1 MHQAAPW
8 MELRGPS
15 HSLPGDLLTLFLC
28 GDVMTGRGIDQ
39 VLPHPSE
46 PTLFEPYVRDARD
59 YVTMA
64 EETNGPIQRPIAF
77 SSIWG
82 DALSELE
89 RVAPAA
95 RIINLET
102 SVTRSDTYWEGKGI
116 NYRMHPENTPCLA
129 AFGIDVCILANNHVL
144 DFGASGLLET
154 LTTLKQAGLRIAGA
168 GEHLSAARA
177 PAVLPLGGARRLH
190 VFAFGT
196 ASSGIPASWAA
207 TDDSPGVD
215 RLADLSE
222 ATALEIRDRVRHVKR
237 AGDVVVASIHWG
249 SNWGYDVPE
258 EHVRF
263 AHALIEGGIDLVHG
277 HSSHHVRPIEVYRNK
292 LILYGCGDF
301 LNDYEG
307 IAGHASFRGDLALM
321 YFPVVDPS
329 TGELASLR
337 MTPMQIRGFR
347 LHHVGRS
354 AALWLRDTLHR
365 ISRGFGAQVDLDQ
378 GSALVLRWR

>member
-1 MHQAAPW
+1 MHP
-8 MELRGPS
+8 RGPG
-15 HSLPGDLLTLFLC
+15 HSLPGELLTLFLC

-39 VLPHPSE
+39 ALPHPSE
-46 PTLFEPYVRDARD
+46 PTLFEPHIRDARA
-59 YVTMA
+59 YITMA
-64 EETNGPIQRPIAF
+64 EETNGPIQRPVAF
-77 SSIWG
+77 SYVWG

-102 SVTRSDTYWEGKGI
+102 SVTRSDAYWEGKGI
-116 NYRMHPENTPCLA
+116 NYRMHPENIPCLA
-129 AFGIDVCILANNHVL
+129 AAGIDVCVLANNHVL
-144 DFGASGLLET
+144 DFGASGLVET
-154 LTTLKQAGLRIAGA
+154 LETLKQADLKVAGA
-168 GEHLSAARA
+168 GENLNEARA
-177 PAVLPLGGARRLH
+177 PAVLPLGGGGRLL
-190 VFAFGT
+190 VLACGT
-196 ASSGIPASWAA
+196 ESSGIPASWAA
-207 TDDSPGVD
+207 THDSPGID

-222 ATALEIRDRVRHVKR
+222 ATAREITDRVCRIKR

-263 AHALIEGGIDLVHG
+263 AHALIDGGIDLVHG

-292 LILYGCGDF
+292 LTLYGCGDF

-337 MTPMQIRGFR
+337 MTPMQIRRFT
-347 LHHVGRS
+347 LHRASQS
-354 AALWLRDTLHR
+354 AALWLRGTLSQ
-365 ISRGFGAQVDLDQ
+365 ISRGFGAQVDLDES
-378 GSALVLRWR
+378 GALVLRWR

>member
-1 MHQAAPW
+1 MD
-8 MELRGPS
+8 LRGRS
-15 HSLPGDLLTLFLC
+15 HSLPGELLTLFVC

-46 PTLFEPYVRDARD
+46 PTLYEPYVRDARS
-59 YVTMA
+59 YITMA
-64 EETNGPIQRPIAF
+64 EETNGPIQRPVAF

-129 AFGIDVCILANNHVL
+129 AAGIDVCVLANNHVL
-144 DFGASGLLET
+144 DFGTAGLLET
-154 LTTLKQAGLRIAGA
+154 LTTLEQAGLKIAGA
-168 GEHLSAARA
+168 GKNLSEARA
-177 PAVLPLGGARRLH
+177 PAVLPLGGDRRLL
-190 VFAFGT
+190 VLAFGT
-196 ASSGIPASWAA
+196 ESSGIPASWAA
-207 TDDSPGVD
+207 TGDSPGVD
-215 RLADLSE
+215 RLADLSK
-222 ATALEIRDRVRHVKR
+222 ATALEIEDRVRRVKR
-237 AGDVVVASIHWG
+237 TGDVVVASIHWG

-263 AHALIEGGIDLVHG
+263 ARALIEGGIDLVHG

-307 IAGHASFRGDLALM
+307 IAGHVSFRGDLALM
-321 YFPVVDPS
+321 YFPVVNPR

-337 MTPMQIRGFR
+337 MTPMQIRGFS
-347 LHHVGRS
+347 LHRVGRS

-365 ISRGFGAQVDLDQ
+365 ISRGFGAQVDLDE
-378 GSALVLRWR
+378 GGDLVLRWR